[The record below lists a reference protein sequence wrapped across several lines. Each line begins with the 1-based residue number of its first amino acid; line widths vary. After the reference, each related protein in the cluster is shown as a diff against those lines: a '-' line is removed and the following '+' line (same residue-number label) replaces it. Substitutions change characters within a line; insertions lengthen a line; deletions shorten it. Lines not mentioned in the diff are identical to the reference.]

1 MALIKFNSSK
11 RPRRCWSIAGYP
23 EDGKSTFA
31 TALSGPFMV
40 IDADHRWDEMIRSG
54 AVEAD
59 SVYTL
64 SETAEDHCSVVKI
77 DNILRR
83 DLPGSG
89 VKTLIVDS
97 LTSIIKPMTARATLA
112 ADGITANGDAP
123 RNKSSVF
130 KEKAVA
136 MSLLSDAINFVGCD
150 FLFVWHL
157 QDGSFNGQD
166 RTTETI
172 TETERDRL
180 DRILNLSLELVCER
194 DRQGLI
200 TKRGI
205 RVLWSRSGKSGM
217 TLWDAPGNLWR
228 GMPERIEAAVYATA
242 APVVTPQ
249 VAAPARQ
256 VTETSVPASSGATH
270 ADPSPATT
278 ARHPRAEAAIN
289 DAVTEGRF
297 ANYEA
302 AASEWDR
309 VKTEKKP
316 GSLNAML
323 ALWCTAQAA

>member
-1 MALIKFNSSK
+1 MALTKFNSSK

-23 EDGKSTFA
+23 DDGKSTFA
-31 TALSGPFMV
+31 TSMGGPFMV
-40 IDADHRWDEMIRSG
+40 IDSDHRWDEMIRSG
-54 AVEAD
+54 AVEPD

-77 DNILRR
+77 DHILRR

-97 LTSIIKPMTARATLA
+97 LTSIIKPMTARATMA
-112 ADGITANGDAP
+112 ADGITASGDAP
-123 RNKSSVF
+123 RNKSAAF

-180 DRILNLSLELVCER
+180 DRILNMSLELVCER
-194 DRQGLI
+194 DRSGTAI
-200 TKRGI
+200 RRG
-205 RVLWSRSGKSGM
+205 VKVMWSRTGKSGM
-217 TLWDAPGNLWR
+217 TLWDEPGNLWR
-228 GMPERIEAAVYATA
+228 GMPERIEAAVYGA
-242 APVVTPQ
+242 
-249 VAAPARQ
+249 AAPAAPAKLVAPAPAVQ
-256 VTETSVPASSGATH
+256 APSVNPPAATETADSSL
-270 ADPSPATT
+270 ATT
-278 ARHPRAEAAIN
+278 GRHPRAEAAIN
-289 DAVTEGRF
+289 EAVAAGRF
-297 ANYEA
+297 ANYEIA
-302 AASEWDR
+302 AAEWDR
-309 VKTEKKP
+309 IKIEKKP

-323 ALWCTAQAA
+323 SLWSIPKAA